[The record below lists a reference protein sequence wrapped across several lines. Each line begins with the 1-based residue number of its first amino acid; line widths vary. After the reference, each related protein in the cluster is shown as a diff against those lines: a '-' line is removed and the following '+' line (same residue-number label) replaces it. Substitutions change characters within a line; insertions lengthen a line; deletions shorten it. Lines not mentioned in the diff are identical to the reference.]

1 MPLLRPLLGTTIPP
15 NMFRTPRPAAALL
28 TAALLVPL
36 SAPAN
41 LPKPQSSADGT
52 KPKSLIWDPPK
63 IDTKLRASST
73 PAPCDLDKVLAQA
86 ADRATELVD
95 NLQNFTA
102 REQLDFRTYGP
113 GGFGDNRG
121 GGSAA
126 FDYTATISKRG
137 TSFGVKESRKATQ
150 AAIDFPLGNQDIG
163 LPEMALIFFPTL
175 RTGYEMKCEGAADWN
190 DRATWVV
197 SFRQRKDRPDQTAS
211 FYTNQHSYPA
221 PLRGRAWLAQDTGVV
236 VHMEIALMHEI
247 PAVDVREWYL
257 SIDYAPVRFR
267 SKDVTVWLP
276 QSSQTWAAFDL
287 NRVVVYHNF
296 SDFFLFSV
304 QTVQQPAPPPK

>member
-1 MPLLRPLLGTTIPP
+1 
-15 NMFRTPRPAAALL
+15 MFCTLRPAAAVLITTLL
-28 TAALLVPL
+28 L
-36 SAPAN
+36 SPFAPARQSQ
-41 LPKPQSSADGT
+41 PQAPASNT

-63 IDTKLRASST
+63 LDAKLRSAANSS
-73 PAPCDLDKVLAQA
+73 PCDLDKVLAQA
-86 ADRATELVD
+86 ADRATELID

-137 TSFGVKESRKATQ
+137 TSFAVKESRKAAQ
-150 AAIDFPLGNQDIG
+150 AAIDFPLANQDIG

-175 RTGYEMKCEGAADWN
+175 RAGYEMKCDAAADWSG
-190 DRATWVV
+190 RAAWVV
-197 SFRQRKDRPDQTAS
+197 SFRQRKDRPDQTAA
-211 FYTNQHSYPA
+211 FTTNQHSYPA
-221 PLRGRAWLAQDTGVV
+221 PLRGRAWIAQDTGVV
-236 VHMEIALMHEI
+236 LHMEIALMHEI
-247 PAVDVREWYL
+247 AAVDVREWFL
-257 SIDYAPVRFR
+257 SIAYAPVRFH

-276 QSSQTWAAFDL
+276 QSAHTWAAFDL
-287 NRVVVYHNF
+287 NRVVVSHDF

-304 QTVQQPAPPPK
+304 QTTQALAPPTR

>member
-1 MPLLRPLLGTTIPP
+1 
-15 NMFRTPRPAAALL
+15 MFRTSRPAAALL
-28 TAALLVPL
+28 VATLLLPL
-36 SAPAN
+36 NAPAHQ
-41 LPKPQSSADGT
+41 PQPQSSASVS

-63 IDTKLRASST
+63 LDAKLRSAAGSS
-73 PAPCDLDKVLAQA
+73 PCDLDKVLAQA
-86 ADRATELVD
+86 AARATELID

-137 TSFGVKESRKATQ
+137 TSFAVKESRKAAQ
-150 AAIDFPLGNQDIG
+150 AAIDFPLANQDIG

-175 RTGYEMKCEGAADWN
+175 RDDYEMKCEAAADWN
-190 DRATWVV
+190 GRAAWVV

-221 PLRGRAWLAQDTGVV
+221 PLRGRAWIAQDTGVI
-236 VHMEIALMHEI
+236 VHMEIALMHEVA
-247 PAVDVREWYL
+247 AVDVREWFL
-257 SIDYAPVRFR
+257 SIDYAPVRFH

-276 QSSQTWAAFDL
+276 QSAHTWAAFDL
-287 NRVVVYHNF
+287 NRVVVSHDF

-304 QTVQQPAPPPK
+304 QTTQAVAPPAK

>member
-1 MPLLRPLLGTTIPP
+1 MLRSPP
-15 NMFRTPRPAAALL
+15 PIAALL
-28 TAALLVPL
+28 ITTLLLSPFALAGRSQPQ
-36 SAPAN
+36 APASN
-41 LPKPQSSADGT
+41 T

-63 IDTKLRASST
+63 LDAKLRPAADSS
-73 PAPCDLDKVLAQA
+73 PCNLDKVLAQA
-86 ADRATELVD
+86 ADRATELID

-126 FDYTATISKRG
+126 FDYTATIFKRG
-137 TSFGVKESRKATQ
+137 TSFAVKESRKATQ

-163 LPEMALIFFPTL
+163 LPEMALIFVPTL
-175 RTGYEMKCEGAADWN
+175 RDGYEMKCEASADWSG
-190 DRATWVV
+190 RAVWVIA
-197 SFRQRKDRPDQTAS
+197 FRQRKDRPDQTAS
-211 FYTNQHSYPA
+211 FYTNSRSYPA
-221 PLRGRAWLAQDTGVV
+221 PLRGRAWIAQDTGVV
-236 VHMEIALMHEI
+236 LHMEIALMHEI
-247 PAVDVREWYL
+247 AAVDVREWFL

-267 SKDVTVWLP
+267 SKDVTIWLP

-287 NRVVVYHNF
+287 NRVVVSHDF

-304 QTVQQPAPPPK
+304 QTTQSVAPPSK